1 MTKKKSQPHIDD
13 TSTENKDADYLLRLF
28 ITGASPNSVRAV
40 TNLKQICED
49 RLKGRYSLEII
60 DVYQQ
65 PNVAEKEQLVALP
78 LLIKK
83 QPLPERRL
91 IGDLSD
97 TEKVLKGLGLFHS
110 EEERSDI

>member
-1 MTKKKSQPHIDD
+1 MRKKEGQLKKESANVRQGKP
-13 TSTENKDADYLLRLF
+13 EYVLRLF
-28 ITGASPNSVRAV
+28 ITGATPNSVRAI
-40 TNLKQICED
+40 TNVKQICEEH
-49 RLKGRYSLEII
+49 LQGRYFLEIV

-65 PNVAEKEQLVALP
+65 ASIAEKEQLIALP

-97 TEKVLKGLGLFHS
+97 TQKVLKGLGLIS
-110 EEERSDI
+110 